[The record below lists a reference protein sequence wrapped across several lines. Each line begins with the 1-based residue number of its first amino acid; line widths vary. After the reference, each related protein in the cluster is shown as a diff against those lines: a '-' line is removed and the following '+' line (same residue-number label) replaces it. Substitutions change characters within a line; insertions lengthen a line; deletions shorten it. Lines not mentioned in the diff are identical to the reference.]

1 MLAGTVSAGAMA
13 EGLKIEP
20 GLWEITYNNPMLG
33 QRVLE
38 QCMTDDE
45 IDPRTMMRDGDNC
58 TIKDQKIEGNTL
70 DYIMNCGPEAGDAH
84 MVMTVDGD
92 RADAE
97 MTMEVDFGGGQKQS
111 FKMTWESRRLGPC

>member
-1 MLAGTVSAGAMA
+1 
-13 EGLKIEP
+13 
-20 GLWEITYNNPMLG
+20 
-33 QRVLE
+33 
-38 QCMTDDE
+38 
-45 IDPRTMMRDGDNC
+45 MMRDGDNC